1 MKYSVQQ
8 LLEGVL
14 ATRDLRAKHKHS
26 MVALPTD
33 CLVDLLDTVYSEWQ
47 SFLQPWKTQYRS
59 TNGGPLQE
67 VTESTDVAEHMGA
80 YPEELLLRNLF
91 VLFLDHLDESVVREL
106 FAEFGP
112 KSPRLLSAERE
123 KFLLDLYIK
132 AGMPPKTQ
140 FVRAVVDYNKTARPE
155 ERIGSRSTSEIS
167 MLKYVDRMLDKHRKR
182 VDRNAQMHAL
192 NNKKRARALDRPI
205 TEIRAER
212 PITKSPG
219 RHFPRKMSRQT

>member
-33 CLVDLLDTVYSEWQ
+33 CLVDLLDTVYSEWRE

-182 VDRNAQMHAL
+182 VDRNVRCCPQQQ
-192 NNKKRARALDRPI
+192 KKGASA
-205 TEIRAER
+205 
-212 PITKSPG
+212 
-219 RHFPRKMSRQT
+219 RQTHY